1 MKMLGKC
8 LRRKKR
14 KSHLYTTTY
23 VGQKDGKGT
32 SRLSDGKI
40 KCPPKHAMKMLAEHR
55 RKTRRESHFVHW
67 SCKSTVHIVTVERA
81 HY

>member
-40 KCPPKHAMKMLAEHR
+40 KCAQPKHAMKMLAEHR
-55 RKTRRESHFVHW
+55 RKTRRAEPFCPLVM
-67 SCKSTVHIVTVERA
+67 
-81 HY
+81 